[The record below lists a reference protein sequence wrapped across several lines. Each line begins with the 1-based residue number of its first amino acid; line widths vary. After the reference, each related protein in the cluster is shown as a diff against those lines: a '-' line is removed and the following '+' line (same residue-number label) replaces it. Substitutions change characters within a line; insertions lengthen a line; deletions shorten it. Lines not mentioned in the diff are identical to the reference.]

1 MILLLALACSLDEP
15 TVTDTGSVAG
25 VADHSVT
32 EAHVG
37 ALDADQAL
45 WAGAEFTVEPGQ
57 DVMMCL
63 FGTYTGETIGLHDVH
78 TFQGA
83 GGHHLQI
90 MGTST
95 PAIDVADGTIAD
107 CTGVG
112 GVFNMADLEPIGVTN
127 GGEVDGVE
135 IDVSMPLPEGM
146 AVKLESG
153 QRYVMQSHYF
163 NTTLEAFKVRD
174 LAVLTLLPAADIP
187 DELWA
192 APLVFNDSNFSIPV
206 GSELT
211 RTFDCTTEKDWNFLY
226 VLGHMHEW
234 GTAISIEEVELEG
247 TVKPFYEI
255 AEWEPVYRDAPV
267 IDYYPDGAMPVPAG
281 TTYRTSCSWF
291 NDQDTPLVFPYE
303 MCVGLSIVYPQKAT
317 VVCDAE

>member
-1 MILLLALACSLDEP
+1 MILLLTLACALD
-15 TVTDTGSVAG
+15 DTATPDTSSVPAA
-25 VADHSVT
+25 ADHRVT
-32 EAHVG
+32 EEHVG
-37 ALDADQAL
+37 ELGADQTL
-45 WAGAEFTVEPGQ
+45 WEGAEFTVEPGQ

-63 FGTYTGETIGLHDVH
+63 FGTYTGETTGLHDVH
-78 TFQGA
+78 TYQGA

-95 PAIDVADGTIAD
+95 PAIDVPDGTVAD
-107 CTGVG
+107 CTMVG

-135 IDVSMPLPEGM
+135 IDVSMPLPDGM
-146 AVKLESG
+146 AVQLESG
-153 QRYVMQSHYF
+153 QRFVMQSHYF
-163 NTTLEAFKVRD
+163 NTTLEPFEVRD
-174 LAVLTLLPAADIP
+174 LAVLTLLPAEGIA

-192 APLVFNDSNFSIPV
+192 APLVFNDSGFSIPV
-206 GSELT
+206 ASELT
-211 RTFDCTTEKDWNFLY
+211 RSFDCTTEKDWNFLY

-234 GTAISIEEVELEG
+234 GTAISVEEVQDDAS
-247 TVKPFYEI
+247 TTPFYEI
-255 AEWEPVYRDAPV
+255 ADWDPVYRDAPV

-281 TTYRTSCSWF
+281 TTYRTTCSWF